1 MKRVMLGRTPSTG
14 MITAS
19 FVVALVLEMLPWG
32 GWLVPDFVALVLVF
46 WNVFQPRRVGIAL
59 AWLLGIVMDVHSG
72 ALLGQH
78 ALAYSVL
85 SYGAIALHR
94 RLLWYSIAGQALQ
107 LLPLFLLANLAVIV
121 VHLFMTGV
129 GPSWTYFVSPLLTAL
144 LWIPLTGWM
153 MERLNRPLSSTAAIG
168 R

>member
-1 MKRVMLGRTPSTG
+1 MKRVMLGRTPTTG

-19 FVVALVLEMLPWG
+19 FAIALVLEMLPWG
-32 GWLVPDFVALVLVF
+32 GWLVPDFLALVLVF

-72 ALLGQH
+72 SLLGQH

-94 RLLWYSIAGQALQ
+94 RLLWYSIPGQALQ
-107 LLPLFLLANLAVIV
+107 LLPLFLLANLTVIL

-129 GPSWTYFVSPLLTAL
+129 GPSWTYFVSPVLTAI

>member
-107 LLPLFLLANLAVIV
+107 LLPLFLLANLVVIV

-153 MERLNRPLSSTAAIG
+153 MERLNRPLSSTTAIG

>member
-19 FVVALVLEMLPWG
+19 FIIALVLEMLPWG
-32 GWLVPDFVALVLVF
+32 GWLVPDFLALVLVF

-59 AWLLGIVMDVHSG
+59 AWLLGVVMDVHSG

-107 LLPLFLLANLAVIV
+107 LLPLFLLANLVVIV

-129 GPSWTYFVSPLLTAL
+129 GPSWTYFVSPVLTAL

>member
-19 FVVALVLEMLPWG
+19 FVIALVLEMLPWG
-32 GWLVPDFVALVLVF
+32 GWLVPDFLALVLVF

-59 AWLLGIVMDVHSG
+59 AWLLGVVMDVHSG

-107 LLPLFLLANLAVIV
+107 LLPLFLLANLVVIV

-129 GPSWTYFVSPLLTAL
+129 GPSWTYFVSPVLTAL

>member
-1 MKRVMLGRTPSTG
+1 MLGRTPSTG

-107 LLPLFLLANLAVIV
+107 LLPLFLLANLVVIV
-121 VHLFMTGV
+121 VYLFMTGV

>member
-1 MKRVMLGRTPSTG
+1 MLGRTPSTG

-32 GWLVPDFVALVLVF
+32 GWLVPDFLALVLVF

-107 LLPLFLLANLAVIV
+107 LLPLFLLANLVVIV

>member
-32 GWLVPDFVALVLVF
+32 GWLVPDFLALVLVF

-107 LLPLFLLANLAVIV
+107 LLPLFLLANLVVII

>member
-1 MKRVMLGRTPSTG
+1 MRRAILGRTPSTAMMTWTFLG
-14 MITAS
+14 ALAFEMIPRGHWPMPS
-19 FVVALVLEMLPWG
+19 ML
-32 GWLVPDFVALVLVF
+32 ALVLVF

-78 ALAYSVL
+78 ALAYSIL

-94 RLLWYSIAGQALQ
+94 RLLWYSITGQALQ
-107 LLPLFLLANLAVIV
+107 LFPLFLLANV
-121 VHLFMTGV
+121 VVMLISLSMSGITPV
-129 GPSWTYFVSPLLTAL
+129 WSYLVSPIFTAL
-144 LWIPLTGWM
+144 CWIPFTDWVIG
-153 MERLNRPLSSTAAIG
+153 RLNRPTNSTQAIG

>member
-1 MKRVMLGRTPSTG
+1 

-19 FVVALVLEMLPWG
+19 FAIALVLEMLPWG
-32 GWLVPDFVALVLVF
+32 GWLVPDFLALVLVF

-59 AWLLGIVMDVHSG
+59 AWLLGILMDVHSG
-72 ALLGQH
+72 SLLGQH
-78 ALAYSVL
+78 AHANSVL
-85 SYGAIALHR
+85 
-94 RLLWYSIAGQALQ
+94 
-107 LLPLFLLANLAVIV
+107 P
-121 VHLFMTGV
+121 FMTGV
-129 GPSWTYFVSPLLTAL
+129 GPSWTYFVSPVLTAI

>member
-19 FVVALVLEMLPWG
+19 FVIALVLEMLPWG
-32 GWLVPDFVALVLVF
+32 GWLVPDFLALVLVF

-94 RLLWYSIAGQALQ
+94 RLLWYSIPGQALQ
-107 LLPLFLLANLAVIV
+107 LLPLFLLANLVVIV

-129 GPSWTYFVSPLLTAL
+129 GPSWTYFVSPLLTTL

>member
-1 MKRVMLGRTPSTG
+1 MRRTILGRTPPTA
-14 MITAS
+14 MITTS

-32 GWLVPDFVALVLVF
+32 SWPMPEFLALVLVF

-78 ALAYSVL
+78 ALVYSLL
-85 SYGAIALHR
+85 SYGAIAMHR
-94 RLLWYSIAGQALQ
+94 RLLWYSIPAQALQ
-107 LLPLFLLANLAVIV
+107 LFPLFLLANIAVTLV
-121 VHLFMTGV
+121 NMFFSGV
-129 GPSWTYFVSPLLTAL
+129 APSWVFFLTPVLTAI
-144 LWIPLTGWM
+144 LWIPLTNMVLGQ
-153 MERLNRPLSSTAAIG
+153 LNRARDSSAAIG

>member
-1 MKRVMLGRTPSTG
+1 MRRTILGRMPPTA

-32 GWLVPDFVALVLVF
+32 SWPMTEFLALVLVF

-78 ALAYSVL
+78 ALVYSLL
-85 SYGAIALHR
+85 SYGAIAMHR
-94 RLLWYSIAGQALQ
+94 RLLWYSIPAQALQ
-107 LLPLFLLANLAVIV
+107 LFPLFLLANIAVTLV
-121 VHLFMTGV
+121 NMFFSGV
-129 GPSWTYFVSPLLTAL
+129 APSWVFFLTPVLTAT
-144 LWIPLTGWM
+144 LWIPLTNM
-153 MERLNRPLSSTAAIG
+153 VLSRLNRARDSTAAIG

>member
-1 MKRVMLGRTPSTG
+1 MRRTILGRTPSTA

-19 FVVALVLEMLPWG
+19 FVIALVLEMLPWG
-32 GWLVPDFVALVLVF
+32 SWPMPEFLALVLVF

-78 ALAYSVL
+78 ALVYSLL
-85 SYGAIALHR
+85 SYGAIAMHR
-94 RLLWYSIAGQALQ
+94 RLLWYSIPAQALQ
-107 LLPLFLLANLAVIV
+107 LFPLFLLANVAVTLV
-121 VHLFMTGV
+121 NMFFSGV
-129 GPSWTYFVSPLLTAL
+129 SPSWVFFLTPVLTAV
-144 LWIPLTGWM
+144 LWIPLTNSILS
-153 MERLNRPLSSTAAIG
+153 RLNRSRDSNAAIG